1 MANQKEKLVTLF
13 EELAEKLNIKLL
25 QDKGD
30 FTGGSCLVEDE
41 NFIVV
46 NKRKPIEQRLK
57 ILANEFSKKDLSDIY
72 IVPSL
77 REFIEES
84 QSQSKKQIISLKNLI
99 WTSS

>member
-46 NKRKPIEQRLK
+46 N
-57 ILANEFSKKDLSDIY
+57 
-72 IVPSL
+72 
-77 REFIEES
+77 
-84 QSQSKKQIISLKNLI
+84 
-99 WTSS
+99 

>member
-57 ILANEFSKKDLSDIY
+57 ILANEFSKKIYQIFILS
-72 IVPSL
+72 L
-77 REFIEES
+77 
-84 QSQSKKQIISLKNLI
+84 L
-99 WTSS
+99 

>member
-1 MANQKEKLVTLF
+1 RKFIVVMANQKEKLVTLF

-84 QSQSKKQIISLKNLI
+84 QSQSK
-99 WTSS
+99 